1 MLSKM
6 FMDMLIIN
14 SLVRCIRIL
23 LVLLKLGKDVHHTL
37 VVAQL
42 KVVVLLVIY
51 FPYLLYM
58 AECTMRSLRLTT
70 TSSMDTSSVK
80 GVHHTVVA
88 VNGMPFKEK
97 YKWQDFN
104 FNHMIYFNNIIKTI
118 FILFLTEYTMEIFR
132 IKMCTTQEWQPR
144 WIWSFKMMQTT
155 NFPLLWECFSGG
167 RLGLSLCST
176 A

>member
-6 FMDMLIIN
+6 FMNMLIIIN

-51 FPYLLYM
+51 FPYLLYKT
-58 AECTMRSLRLTT
+58 EIIMRSLGLTT

-88 VNGMPFKEK
+88 VNGMPYKEK
-97 YKWQDFN
+97 YNSQDFN
-104 FNHMIYFNNIIKTI
+104 FNHMTVRDDNLLSSKCK
-118 FILFLTEYTMEIFR
+118 LRSES
-132 IKMCTTQEWQPR
+132 KM
-144 WIWSFKMMQTT
+144 
-155 NFPLLWECFSGG
+155 
-167 RLGLSLCST
+167 
-176 A
+176 